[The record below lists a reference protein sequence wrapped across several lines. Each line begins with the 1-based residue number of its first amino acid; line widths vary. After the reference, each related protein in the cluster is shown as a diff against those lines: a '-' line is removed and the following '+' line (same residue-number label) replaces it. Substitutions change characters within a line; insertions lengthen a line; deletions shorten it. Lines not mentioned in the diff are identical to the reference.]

1 MRGAGG
7 KGGGGREREGEDKEE
22 KEKWK
27 KKKKERE
34 TWAQMLSI
42 LGMTEDLS
50 RDSPSGRGRQDIN
63 LEEVLTP

>member
-27 KKKKERE
+27 KKKERE

-42 LGMTEDLS
+42 LGTTEDLS